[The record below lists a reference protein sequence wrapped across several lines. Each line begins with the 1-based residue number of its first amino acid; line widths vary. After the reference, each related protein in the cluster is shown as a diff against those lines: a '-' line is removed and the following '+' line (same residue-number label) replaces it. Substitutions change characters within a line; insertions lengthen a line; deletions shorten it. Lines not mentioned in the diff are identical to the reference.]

1 VEEQGAVSSSLEV
14 FLKLFRSSRPDKAE
28 FMDERMT
35 AFFHSVAETLA
46 AHRML
51 RLYFLE
57 VDSETVAAVLCFE
70 RGSTTY
76 LYNNGFDRRYASLS
90 IGTLSKL
97 LTIKDCIERGQK
109 VYDFLKGAESY
120 KRHLGGRAVPLF
132 RCRVKIS

>member
-1 VEEQGAVSSSLEV
+1 VEEPDAVCSSLEA
-14 FLKLFRSSRPDKAE
+14 FLELFRRSRPDKAE
-28 FMDERMT
+28 FMDKPMT
-35 AFFHSVAETLA
+35 AFFHSVVEALA
-46 AHRML
+46 AQRML

-57 VDSETVAAVLCFE
+57 VDSETAAAVLCFE

-97 LTIKDCIERGQK
+97 LTIRDCIERGQK
-109 VYDFLKGAESY
+109 IYDFLKGAEPY

-132 RCRVKIS
+132 RCRVTIY